1 MQGLHQEMQ
10 NGTKQL
16 KLHMD
21 NTFQEP
27 WDQKPI
33 RFQDAIGRRYPV
45 PLEICGTFE
54 VTLESF
60 YYSGELSANL

>member
-1 MQGLHQEMQ
+1 MQGLHQEIQ
-10 NGTKQL
+10 TGAKQL
-16 KLHMD
+16 KLHMK
-21 NTFQEP
+21 NTFEEP

-54 VTLESF
+54 VTLE
-60 YYSGELSANL
+60 